1 MTWMT
6 TLFLSAVFVPLFHLL
21 LSSWFPLVFM
31 HMKWEKREYYQKKK
45 ETSLTSLLL
54 LSLRLWTKYI
64 SPPLQF
70 SFVLSIL
77 GTNDVSELSCICE

>member
-45 ETSLTSLLL
+45 GNESDESLVVVSPFVDEIH
-54 LSLRLWTKYI
+54 LSP
-64 SPPLQF
+64 SPVFLC
-70 SFVLSIL
+70 SFDSR
-77 GTNDVSELSCICE
+77 NE